1 MKGFFLIL
9 AVLLVMFALVFAAT
23 TPAVAGN
30 GCGNCNNFGS
40 QGFGGFHGQ
49 NFNGHFHS
57 AGSFGGFGF
66 HGQNF
71 NPQNFY
77 GQNFQQQNFN
87 RPRVQGNNGVLSAGG
102 RALVFVGRDRNGNPV
117 FR

>member
-9 AVLLVMFALVFAAT
+9 AVLLVMFAMVFAAT
-23 TPAVAGN
+23 APAHAGN

-40 QGFGGFHGQ
+40 QGFGGFGFHGQNFHGQ
-49 NFNGHFHS
+49 NFNN
-57 AGSFGGFGF
+57 FGF

-71 NPQNFY
+71 N
-77 GQNFQQQNFN
+77 
-87 RPRVQGNNGVLSAGG
+87 NNAQFRGANSVFSAGG
-102 RALVFVGRDRNGNPV
+102 RARVFVGFDRNGNPV